1 MSSALVNAWLF
12 LNEDAPSGSN
22 YDTKGSCYQTLISNN
37 VYQAVDIL
45 YLCFVTTV
53 PASNNPFYTVEIG
66 SAAHP
71 GGLTNQDYMSYVLR
85 DARQNNP
92 KIKIAVTLDWG
103 QPDILSNIFS
113 NTKYSDQQN
122 AQGFA
127 ANLAAYLLKC
137 GLDGFD
143 VDWEH
148 PVSTAITT
156 SQFQLLFDSI
166 RAAFAKLEQQTG
178 KHYYLTLSPA
188 EVGNLDAAAVNRS
201 VDFVNLQLYSGF
213 TYANEFTRAGV
224 DRKLLA
230 YGAKFESNY
239 EDAQKAY
246 AGYSKGGYSVI
257 TQWRLNSDNFDFEQ
271 EQQKQLYQLIKP
283 SSAGR

>member
-1 MSSALVNAWLF
+1 MSNALVNAWLF
-12 LNEDAPSGSN
+12 LNEDEPSGSN

-53 PASNNPFYTVEIG
+53 PASNNPFYTVRIG

-71 GGLTNQDYMSYVLR
+71 GGLTNQDYMNYVLR
-85 DARQNNP
+85 DARQKNP
-92 KIKIAVTLDWG
+92 QIKIAVTLDWG

-113 NTKYSDQQN
+113 NKKQSDQQN

-127 ANLAAYLLKC
+127 ANLAAYLLTC

-143 VDWEH
+143 VDWER

-166 RAAFAKLEQQTG
+166 RAAFDKLEQQTG

-213 TYANEFTRAGV
+213 TSADEFTRAGV
-224 DRKLLA
+224 DRKLLS

-239 EDAQKAY
+239 ENAQTAY

-271 EQQKQLYQLIKP
+271 KQQQQLYQLIKP